1 MNKIQSANIT
11 ATLAAGSTTSP
22 YSYLVNV
29 TQRLCYPTCAD
40 TTPVFLPQYSIVS
53 TTSVGT
59 GLYLVTINV
68 QGSINYVQCNGGCGC
83 TKMQP
88 INQDFTI
95 LIASATVPTSVTMS
109 QGATNNSV
117 GATACQDCTRTFV
130 SETPLTITVA

>member
-1 MNKIQSANIT
+1 MNKIQSPTIT

-22 YSYLVNV
+22 YNYLVNV

-83 TKMQP
+83 TKSQP
-88 INQDFTI
+88 LNQDFTI
-95 LIASATVPTSVTMS
+95 LIASATVPTITMA

-117 GATACQDCTRTFV
+117 SATACQDCTRTFV
-130 SETPLTITVA
+130 SETPLTISVA

>member
-1 MNKIQSANIT
+1 MNKIQSAIIT

-22 YSYLVNV
+22 YDYLINV

-53 TTSVGT
+53 TSSVGT

-68 QGSINYVQCNGGCGC
+68 QGSINYVQCNGGCAC
-83 TKMQP
+83 TKSQP
-88 INQDFTI
+88 LNQNFTI
-95 LIASATVPTSVTMS
+95 LISSAAAPTSVTLA
-109 QGATNNSV
+109 QGATNNAV
-117 GATACQDCTRTFV
+117 TASGCQDCTRTFV